1 MKKKWAKFVDWFI
14 IKPKTSGFIIFTL
27 LFSATVYVSVI
38 RQNILEEDEENKM
51 NVILKNIHQ
60 NIEESLRKSY
70 LSSLE
75 LALTINDNG
84 IPENFETV
92 GKEILDSDT
101 IINSVQ
107 LAPNGI
113 IKYIYPLKGNE
124 KALNLDLLN
133 SASLKG
139 EDFKTTKNSKIHF
152 DGPFNLKQGGTGIII
167 RLPVYKKREFWG
179 FTSLVVKFESL
190 LKAAKINGIDTV
202 KYHFQFSR
210 KNPVTNR
217 DVFFTPYKINES
229 KDHYVTYSMP
239 NSEWELYLI
248 SKEPYEIY
256 TLTFLSLIIGTIL
269 SVLFGVLTTRLLKK
283 PEELQLLVNDQLDT
297 LLKNEM
303 QFQAIFEQATVGL
316 IIVDAISGN
325 HINVNDKYCE
335 ILGYSKEE
343 FHDKH
348 FAFTT
353 HPDDKGAIIKHFE
366 NLNSGK
372 IKEDITEKRY
382 ITKSGKTIWVNMN
395 ISPLWKKNKKPTSNI
410 ISIKDITS
418 KKEAQSLIEKSEK
431 RFKTLFENSTLP
443 LWEEDFSGIKKY
455 LEELNL
461 MNQDPEMVY
470 SFLNE
475 NPEEV
480 FKCISFLKIID
491 VNCECLKQYNAKSK
505 KSLIKNLSDLIDIS
519 SFDDAKKQLVAISQ
533 GDKTFNI
540 DSRIKTM
547 DGEYRD
553 INLRWNVINGY
564 EDSLERIILSTE
576 DITERKATEKFILD
590 SQEKIESI
598 INTIDGIVWE
608 YNLANEKLTF
618 VSKKVESILGYTVEE
633 WKTIPN
639 FWADHLHPEDKNW
652 VLANSH
658 AADIKQENRILEYRM
673 LSKSGKIIW
682 IRDIVNFVFEN
693 NQGVDLRGIM
703 IDITSMKIAE
713 EDLNNSFKLVTE
725 QNKRLLNFSYIISH
739 NLRSHTS
746 NIESIV
752 SLLEFADTEE
762 EQEEMMQLLKT
773 VTTSLSETMSHLNEV
788 ININTNITLVTKP
801 LSLNK
806 YIDNA
811 KNVISEQILLSETT
825 IIKNI
830 PDDLTIN
837 YNPAYLES
845 ILYNLISNA
854 IRYRHPERKPI
865 VTINWSNENNI
876 EVLEVS
882 DNGIGID
889 LKKNKD
895 KIFGLYKTFNNNPD
909 SRGIGLFITRNQ
921 VEAMGG
927 EINVESQLNEGTTFK
942 IYLK

>member
-1 MKKKWAKFVDWFI
+1 MKKKWAKLVDWFI
-14 IKPKTSGFIIFTL
+14 IKPKIVGFVVFVL
-27 LFSATVYVSVI
+27 LFVATVYASVI
-38 RQNILEEDEENKM
+38 RQNILRENEENKM
-51 NVILKNIHQ
+51 NVILKDIHQ
-60 NIEESLRKSY
+60 NIEESLRESY
-70 LSSLE
+70 MSSFE
-75 LALTINDNG
+75 LALTINDKG
-84 IPENFETV
+84 IPENFESV
-92 GKEILDSDT
+92 SKEILGKYPL
-101 IINSVQ
+101 INTVQ

-124 KALNLDLLN
+124 KALNLNLLK

-139 EDFKTTKNSKIHF
+139 QDFKTNKNSKIHF

-167 RLPVYKKREFWG
+167 RLPVYKKKAFWG
-179 FTSLVVKFESL
+179 FTSLIVKFESL
-190 LKAAKINGIDTV
+190 LKAAKTDHIDTD

-210 KNPVTNR
+210 KNPVTHR
-217 DVFFTPYKINES
+217 DVFFTPYKINLS

-239 NSEWELYLI
+239 NSEWKLYLI
-248 SKEPYEIY
+248 SKELYGIY
-256 TLTFLSLIIGTIL
+256 PLTFLSLFIGTFF
-269 SVLFGVLTTRLLKK
+269 SVLFAILIAKLLKK
-283 PEELQLLVNDQLDT
+283 PEELQLLVNDQLDN

-303 QFQAIFEQATVGL
+303 QFQAIFEQATVGF

-335 ILGYSKEE
+335 ILGYSREE
-343 FHDKH
+343 LQNKDITFS
-348 FAFTT
+348 T
-353 HPDDKGAIIKHFE
+353 HPDDKEELLKQLK

-372 IKEDITEKRY
+372 IKEHTTEKRY
-382 ITKSGKTIWVNMN
+382 ITKSGKTIWVNMS
-395 ISPLWKKNKKPTSNI
+395 ISPLWKKKSEPTSNI
-410 ISIKDITS
+410 VFIEDITL
-418 KKEAQSLIEKSEK
+418 KKEALALIEKSEK
-431 RFKTLFENSTLP
+431 RFKTLFKNSTLP
-443 LWEEDFSGIKKY
+443 LWEEDFSGIKKH

-470 SFLNE
+470 SYLNE

-553 INLRWNVINGY
+553 INLRWNVIHGY
-564 EDSLERIILSTE
+564 EDSLERIIVSTE

-608 YNLANEKLTF
+608 YSLDSNQITF
-618 VSKKVESILGYTVEE
+618 ISEKVESILGYNAEE

-639 FWADHLHPEDKNW
+639 FWVDHLHPEDKNW
-652 VLANSH
+652 VLATNH

-673 LSKSGKIIW
+673 ISKSGKIIW
-682 IRDIVNFVFEN
+682 IRDIVNFVFGN
-693 NQGVDLRGIM
+693 NKEIGLRGIM

-713 EDLNNSFKLVTE
+713 EDLKKSFELVTE

-762 EQEEMMQLLKT
+762 EKEEMMQLLKT
-773 VTTSLSETMSHLNEV
+773 VSMSLGDTMDHLNEV

-806 YIDNA
+806 YIDNT
-811 KNVISEQILLSETT
+811 KIVISEQILLSETT

-865 VTINWSNENNI
+865 ITINWSNENNVQ
-876 EVLEVS
+876 VLEVS

>member
-14 IKPKTSGFIIFTL
+14 IRPRTVGFVVFIL
-27 LFSATVYVSVI
+27 LFLTTVYVSDI
-38 RQNILEEDEENKM
+38 RQNILLESEENKM
-51 NVILKNIHQ
+51 NVILKDIHQ
-60 NIEESLRKSY
+60 NIEKSLRETY
-70 LSSLE
+70 MSSFE
-75 LALTINDNG
+75 LALTINDKG
-84 IPENFETV
+84 IPENFEAV
-92 GKEILDSDT
+92 SKEILDNYPL
-101 IINSVQ
+101 INTVQ

-124 KALNLDLLN
+124 KALHLNLLK
-133 SASLKG
+133 SASLNG
-139 EDFKTTKNSKIHF
+139 QDFKSNKKSKIHF
-152 DGPFNLKQGGTGIII
+152 DGPFNLKQGGVGIII
-167 RLPVYKKREFWG
+167 RLPIYKKREFWG
-179 FTSLVVKFESL
+179 FTSLIVKFESL
-190 LKAAKINGIDTV
+190 LKVAKVDAIDTN
-202 KYHFQFSR
+202 KYLFQFTR
-210 KNPVTNR
+210 KNPVTHK
-217 DVFFTPYKINES
+217 DVFFRPNKINLS

-239 NSEWELYLI
+239 NSEWKLYLI
-248 SKEPYEIY
+248 SKEPYGIY
-256 TLTFLSLIIGTIL
+256 PLTFLSLIIGTVFSI
-269 SVLFGVLTTRLLKK
+269 LFGILTTRLLKK

-297 LLKNEM
+297 LLKNEL
-303 QFQAIFEQATVGL
+303 QFQTIFEQATVGF

-325 HINVNDKYCE
+325 HIKVNAKYCE
-335 ILGYSKEE
+335 ILGYSEE
-343 FHDKH
+343 DFKDKD
-348 FAFTT
+348 FTFST
-353 HPDDKGAIIKHFE
+353 HPDDKETITKQFK

-372 IKEDITEKRY
+372 IKEHITEKRY
-382 ITKSGKTIWVNMN
+382 ITKSGKTIWVNLS
-395 ISPLWKKNKKPTSNI
+395 ISPLWKKNQKPTSNI
-410 ISIKDITS
+410 IFIKDITL
-418 KKEAQSLIEKSEK
+418 KKEALALIEKSEK

-443 LWEEDFSGIKKY
+443 LWEEDFSGIKKH

-461 MNQDPEMVY
+461 TNQDPEIVY
-470 SFLNE
+470 SYLNE
-475 NPEEV
+475 NPDEV
-480 FKCISFLKIID
+480 LKCISFLKIID
-491 VNCECLKQYNAKSK
+491 VNCECLKLHKAKSK
-505 KSLIKNLSDLIDIS
+505 KSLIKNLPDLIDIS
-519 SFDDAKKQLVAISQ
+519 AFDDVKKQLVAISQ
-533 GDKTFNI
+533 GDQTFNI

-553 INLRWNVINGY
+553 INLRWNVIHGY

-576 DITERKATEKFILD
+576 DITERKATEKYILD
-590 SQEKIESI
+590 SQEKTESI
-598 INTIDGIVWE
+598 INSIEGIVWE
-608 YNLANEKLTF
+608 YNLDSEKVTF
-618 VSKKVESILGYTVEE
+618 VSEKVESILGYTVEE

-639 FWADHLHPEDKNW
+639 FWADHIHHEDKNW
-652 VLANSH
+652 VLATSH
-658 AADIKQENRILEYRM
+658 AADIKKENRVLEYRM

-682 IRDIVNFVFEN
+682 IRDIVNFVFKN
-693 NQGVDLRGIM
+693 NQGVDLRGMM

-713 EDLNNSFKLVTE
+713 EDLKNSFELVTE

-762 EQEEMMQLLKT
+762 EQGEMMQLLKT
-773 VTTSLSETMSHLNEV
+773 VTTSLSETMDHLNEV
-788 ININTNITLVTKP
+788 ININTNINLVTKP
-801 LSLNK
+801 LNLNK

-837 YNPAYLES
+837 YNPAYMES

-865 VTINWSNENNI
+865 ITINWSNENNV

-889 LKKNKD
+889 LKKNRD

>member
-14 IKPKTSGFIIFTL
+14 IKPKIVGFVVFVL
-27 LFSATVYVSVI
+27 LFIATVYVSEI
-38 RQNILEEDEENKM
+38 RQNILRESEENKM
-51 NVILKNIHQ
+51 NVILKDIHQ
-60 NIEESLRKSY
+60 NIEKSLRESY
-70 LSSLE
+70 MSSFE
-75 LALTINDNG
+75 LGLTINDKG
-84 IPENFETV
+84 IPENFEAV
-92 GKEILDSDT
+92 SKEILDNYPL
-101 IINSVQ
+101 INTVQ

-124 KALNLDLLN
+124 KALNLNLLK

-139 EDFKTTKNSKIHF
+139 QDFKTNKNSKIHF
-152 DGPFNLKQGGTGIII
+152 DGPFNLKQGGIGIII
-167 RLPVYKKREFWG
+167 RLPIYKKREFWG
-179 FTSLVVKFESL
+179 FTSLIVKFESL
-190 LKAAKINGIDTV
+190 LKVAKIDDIDTN
-202 KYHFQFSR
+202 KYLFQFSR
-210 KNPVTNR
+210 KNPVTHS
-217 DVFFTPYKINES
+217 DVFFTPYKTNLS
-229 KDHYVTYSMP
+229 KDHYVTYTMP
-239 NSEWELYLI
+239 NSEWKLYLI
-248 SKEPYEIY
+248 SKEPYRIY
-256 TLTFLSLIIGTIL
+256 PLTFLSLFIGTFFSIL
-269 SVLFGVLTTRLLKK
+269 FALLTIKLLKK

-303 QFQAIFEQATVGL
+303 QFQAIFEQATIGF
-316 IIVDAISGN
+316 IIVDAISRN
-325 HINVNDKYCE
+325 HINVNDKYCKM
-335 ILGYSKEE
+335 LGYTKEE
-343 FHDKH
+343 LLNKDLTFC
-348 FAFTT
+348 T
-353 HPDDKGAIIKHFE
+353 HPDDKEGIIKQLK

-372 IKEDITEKRY
+372 IKEYTTEKRY
-382 ITKSGKTIWVNMN
+382 FTKSGKTIWVNMS
-395 ISPLWKKNKKPTSNI
+395 ISPLWKKNQKPTSNI
-410 ISIKDITS
+410 IFIKDITS
-418 KKEAQSLIEKSEK
+418 KKEAIALIEKSET

-491 VNCECLKQYNAKSK
+491 INCECLKLHKAKSK
-505 KSLIKNLSDLIDIS
+505 ESLIENLPNLIDIS
-519 SFDDAKKQLVAISQ
+519 AFEDVKKQLVAISQ
-533 GDKTFNI
+533 GDQTFNI

-564 EDSLERIILSTE
+564 EESLERIILSTE
-576 DITERKATEKFILD
+576 DITERKATEKIILD

-598 INTIDGIVWE
+598 INSIEGIVWE
-608 YNLANEKLTF
+608 YSLDSNQITF
-618 VSKKVESILGYTVEE
+618 VSEKVESILGYSAEE
-633 WKTIPN
+633 WKTIPY
-639 FWADHLHPEDKNW
+639 FWEDHLHPEDKNW
-652 VLANSH
+652 VLATSL
-658 AADIKQENRILEYRM
+658 AADMKQENRVLEYRM
-673 LSKSGKIIW
+673 ISKSGKIIW
-682 IRDIVNFVFEN
+682 IRDIVNFVLKN
-693 NQGVDLRGIM
+693 NLRVDLRGMM
-703 IDITSMKIAE
+703 IDITNVKIAE

-752 SLLEFADTEE
+752 SLLEFAESEE
-762 EQEEMMQLLKT
+762 EKEEMMHLLKT
-773 VTTSLSETMSHLNEV
+773 VSMSLGDTMDHLNEV

-801 LSLNK
+801 LNLNK
-806 YIDNA
+806 YIDNT
-811 KNVISEQILLSETT
+811 KIVISEQILLSETT

-865 VTINWSNENNI
+865 ITINWSNENNV

-889 LKKNKD
+889 LKKNRD